1 MLQYELSTVFYN
13 LLIKRLEDV
22 LRHNSL
28 PHVFGKSGTI
38 LDTTGITKQ
47 LVRLL
52 HSALFIFIFVSPP

>member
-1 MLQYELSTVFYN
+1 MLQYKLSTVFYI
-13 LLIKRLEDV
+13 LLIKRIENV

-28 PHVFGKSGTI
+28 PHVFGKSGSI

-52 HSALFIFIFVSPP
+52 HSVLFIFIFVSPP